1 MYNENH
7 QEVIQNIIQ
16 ISVLLFVCVQL
27 HLHRR
32 PCSEAEAIFEDISDT
47 VLKNRRKCDIIIKD
61 KRRGDARCITI

>member
-47 VLKNRRKCDIIIKD
+47 VLKNRRKCDIIIKGFD
-61 KRRGDARCITI
+61 GKEDAL